1 MSETALLNLY
11 RSISPS
17 VGKIYVIPDIEK
29 FSRHNTYLQL
39 LYGNLLDK
47 NSPVA
52 VQSFSIVPL
61 AIILRRLSGE
71 QSVVH
76 HHWFECRDF
85 PGLLNVFWKFT
96 ILGIYRF
103 FGGKIVWTVHNRLP
117 HSGKWLRINRFLRK
131 IWSKFPQK
139 IHVHCKSAI
148 QPVSKELGIPA
159 HRFFVVEHPP
169 YPAQILPADR
179 AKTLLAEQ
187 FPNLRFSSDQRI
199 FLMFGYIAPY
209 KGILEVAEIFEKM
222 NSDKVLVIAGSV
234 KREGKEYAHALKIIA
249 DRAANIHIITAHIPE
264 TEVPLFFNAVDTVIF
279 NYRDIL
285 QSGGV
290 VLARSYH
297 KTVIVPTIGCLKE
310 LTGSDVHHFENIGH
324 LNKIISAL

>member
-1 MSETALLNLY
+1 MSENALLNVY
-11 RSISPS
+11 RAISPS

-47 NSPVA
+47 HSPIA

-96 ILGIYRF
+96 VLGIYRF
-103 FGGKIVWTVHNRLP
+103 LGGKIIWTVHNRSP
-117 HSGKWLRINRFLRK
+117 HSGKWQRTNRFLRK

-139 IHVHCKSAI
+139 IHVHCQSAI

-169 YPAQILPADR
+169 YPARILPADR
-179 AKTLLAEQ
+179 AKTQLAEQ
-187 FPNLRFSSDQRI
+187 YPNLRFYTNQRI

-209 KGILEVAEIFEKM
+209 KGILEVVEIFGKIDA
-222 NSDKVLVIAGSV
+222 DKVLVIAGSV
-234 KREGKEYAHALKIIA
+234 KRDGQKYALALKTIA
-249 DRAANIHIITAHIPE
+249 DRAANIHLITAHIPE
-264 TEVPLFFNAVDTVIF
+264 SEVPLFFNAVDAVIF

-290 VLARSYH
+290 VLARSYN
-297 KTVIVPTIGCLKE
+297 KMVIVPNIGCLQE
-310 LTGSDVHHFENIGH
+310 LTGNNVHHFENIDQ
-324 LNKIISAL
+324 LNQVITAL

>member
-1 MSETALLNLY
+1 MSENALLNVY
-11 RSISPS
+11 RAISPS

-47 NSPVA
+47 HSPIA

-96 ILGIYRF
+96 VLGIYRF
-103 FGGKIVWTVHNRLP
+103 LGGKIIWTVHNRSP
-117 HSGKWLRINRFLRK
+117 HSGKWQRTNRFLRK

-139 IHVHCKSAI
+139 IHVHCQSAI

-169 YPAQILPADR
+169 YPARLLPADR
-179 AKTLLAEQ
+179 AKTQLAEQ
-187 FPNLRFSSDQRI
+187 YPNLRFSTNQRI

-209 KGILEVAEIFEKM
+209 KGILEVVEIFEKIDA
-222 NSDKVLVIAGSV
+222 DKVLVIAGSV
-234 KREGKEYAHALKIIA
+234 KHDGQKYALALKTIA
-249 DRAANIHIITAHIPE
+249 DRAANIHLITAHIPE
-264 TEVPLFFNAVDTVIF
+264 SEVPLFFNAVDAVIF

-290 VLARSYH
+290 VLARSYN
-297 KTVIVPTIGCLKE
+297 KMVIVPNIGCLQE
-310 LTGSDVHHFENIGH
+310 LTGNNVHHFENIDQ
-324 LNKIISAL
+324 LNQVITAL